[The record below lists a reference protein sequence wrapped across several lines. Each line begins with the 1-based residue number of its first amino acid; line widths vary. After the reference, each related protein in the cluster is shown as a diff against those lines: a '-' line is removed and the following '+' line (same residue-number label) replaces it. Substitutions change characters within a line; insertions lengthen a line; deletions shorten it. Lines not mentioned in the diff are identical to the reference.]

1 MKSKMKNRRL
11 VAAMTAALA
20 VAALAG
26 CAADGASQ
34 TGSTTSSAP
43 LVPSGFLSDYAKLKP
58 VDGVEG
64 TYRYIDTGI
73 RLRPYE
79 KVMIDPVRLML
90 APGADAANVDPD
102 VMKGLSDAVRMEFVG
117 ALLSDYQADVGERWG
132 YRIVDQPGPDVIRV
146 RLAIT
151 GIHPVRP
158 NLSATDF
165 IPIKAVFNVA
175 RDAAGNAP
183 RVAELTAEVEVLD
196 PAGRMVAEAV
206 ATRKSDM
213 TLPQGED
220 IRWKE
225 LKGIAATW
233 ARSFRQQLDELRAYS
248 VR

>member
-1 MKSKMKNRRL
+1 MKAKRWVGAM
-11 VAAMTAALA
+11 AAACA
-20 VAALAG
+20 VLAG
-26 CAADGASQ
+26 CASDGSMQA
-34 TGSTTSSAP
+34 GSTAASVP
-43 LVPSGFLSDYAKLKP
+43 LVPSGFLSDYGKLKS

-64 TYRYIDTGI
+64 SYRYIDTSV
-73 RLRPYE
+73 RLRRYE
-79 KVMIDPVRLML
+79 KVMIDPVKLML
-90 APGADAANVDPD
+90 APGADAANASPE
-102 VMKGLSDAVRMEFVG
+102 VMNWIADAVRMEFVG
-117 ALLSDYQADVGERWG
+117 ALLSDYQVDVGERWG
-132 YRIVDQPGPDVIRV
+132 YQIVDAPGPDVIRV

-151 GIHPVRP
+151 GIHPVKP
-158 NLSATDF
+158 NLTATDF